1 MITNGVT
8 QMFLNISSRGEDVFT
23 RRLAPYEPLDCD
35 YYARRYAN
43 SVDATITPSHQYIPD
58 DCGDIRVEIRQQKNN
73 STVIHASSEYY
84 LEFHS

>member
-1 MITNGVT
+1 
-8 QMFLNISSRGEDVFT
+8 MFLNISSRGEDVFT

-43 SVDATITPSHQYIPD
+43 SVDASLAKTDGWVPD

-73 STVIHASSEYY
+73 ATVIHASSEYY